1 MVLIPRHKS
10 ITRTIIVCRPRNF
23 IFSSQPLVKLSVWR
37 PRGGYRADASRRRD
51 GVRAGV
57 HAAHH
62 PRPGRPLPV
71 LHLQHRDQGV
81 PAARQ
86 QQEDLLHAA
95 RAQDGEAILFLQ
107 QVETFFNILLKGTQ
121 A

>member
-1 MVLIPRHKS
+1 MAATWWVI
-10 ITRTIIVCRPRNF
+10 
-23 IFSSQPLVKLSVWR
+23 
-37 PRGGYRADASRRRD
+37 YRADASRRRD

-95 RAQDGEAILFLQ
+95 RAQDGEAILFL
-107 QVETFFNILLKGTQ
+107 
-121 A
+121 